1 MEPITVLRALG
12 RTSVCVLLDTG
23 AVVQAE
29 LQTPLSPRTHV
40 NAQRVNALTCVPGM
54 ILLGPYDLEQNRFT
68 QCVLD
73 ANWPEAVYSRLNYSH
88 RSKKN
93 N

>member
-1 MEPITVLRALG
+1 MEPVTILRALG
-12 RTSVCVLLDTG
+12 KTSICVQLPTG

-29 LQTPLSPRTHV
+29 LRTPLSPRSHV
-40 NAQRVNALTCVPGM
+40 NAQKVNALSCVPGM
-54 ILLGPYDLEQNRFT
+54 ISLGPYDLDQHRFT
-68 QCVLD
+68 HCVLE
-73 ANWPEAVYSRLNYSH
+73 AAWPEAVYARLNYSH